1 MVLYIGGLAI
11 TPTVSGNKVFYWPQ
25 ELQKFHGVKVPLRFN
40 HAKDGGFTVGEAKFT
55 YDEEKQEV
63 RYTGVITN
71 ELVEAEV
78 KRGGYQVSVGTL
90 PKKTR
95 DEGREDRICHRDGT
109 CIDAPIFEGPR
120 ELSLVKNPGI
130 PHSTLEL
137 LTEKNK
143 DCGCKNKP
151 IELDCES
158 TPYIITSDEQTL
170 NTEVNN
176 MTEEV
181 STPNPSETQV
191 KTEVEDPCPPGWK
204 LVDGK
209 CVKEPEKEDKP
220 VESPAPVSESAQEGT
235 KTVDINVNV
244 TKDEAK
250 TEKVIDVASLKTE
263 MKAEILKE
271 MGDKFTPKS
280 DVKTSDSTSTIN
292 DWKKA
297 ESEKYTPEYI
307 KKGLE
312 VGKVT
317 MHINKEDWI
326 ADHTQNLVT
335 EAVSTSGTVAQVK
348 STTDI
353 IIIPGSNTF
362 EPIRSLGQFEAL
374 PTGQDQAKFWTV
386 DVSAFG
392 TATGVIDGKIGTV
405 GAHTL
410 TAITV
415 STAPR
420 GVLQQ
425 VTKDQLRDFPPKFME
440 KLKEVMRLAAI
451 KDEHNLIV
459 QTLASTNNDFNNGT
473 TVVTAGYPVHLRG
486 DTGALCDSTVTE
498 DAIAEFAPVALKK
511 ARRYLAQRGHN
522 PVANR
527 LVAIISSRAYDALI
541 TDSTIAN
548 YIEQGNPSISEQGLL
563 SRFFGIEIM
572 VSEEL
577 LVANNAQRNVVVV
590 VGKAFALASQ
600 KEMEIQMAEQ
610 IEGQYVNITAIHDIG
625 VEELDHSAYV
635 IISSKND

>member
-1 MVLYIGGLAI
+1 MVLHIGGRAI
-11 TPTVSGNKVFYWPQ
+11 TPSLSGNNVFYWPQ
-25 ELQKFHGVKVPLRFN
+25 ELEKFDGVKVPLRFQ
-40 HAKDGGFTVGEAKFT
+40 HAKDGGFTVGEARFT
-55 YDEEKQEV
+55 YDEEKREV
-63 RYTGVITN
+63 NYTGLIQN
-71 ELVEAEV
+71 EQVEEEI
-78 KRGGYQVSVGTL
+78 KKGGYQVSVGTL
-90 PKKTR
+90 PAPTV
-95 DEGREDRICHRDGT
+95 DEGKADKICHRDGS
-109 CIDAPIFEGPR
+109 CVEAPVFVGPR

-137 LTEKNK
+137 FTESIK
-143 DCGCKNKP
+143 DCGCSKKP
-151 IELDCES
+151 IELNCES
-158 TPYIITSDEQTL
+158 IPYIITSEESSL
-170 NTEVNN
+170 NTNTNN
-176 MTEEV
+176 MTTEEI
-181 STPNPSETQV
+181 TPAPAATIDE
-191 KTEVEDPCPPGWK
+191 EDPCKEGWTLNK
-204 LVDGK
+204 ETGK
-209 CVKEPEKEDKP
+209 CEKNKVADVAPESKA
-220 VESPAPVSESAQEGT
+220 ESTEAT

-250 TEKVIDVASLKTE
+250 TEDVKPSVDVEALKTE

-280 DVKTSDSTSTIN
+280 DVAVDTAPLIV

-297 ESEKYTPEYI
+297 ESDKYTPEFV
-307 KKGLE
+307 KAGLE

-326 ADHTQNLVT
+326 AEHSQNLVT
-335 EAVSTSGTVAQVK
+335 EAVSTSGTVSQIK
-348 STTDI
+348 TTTDI

-374 PTGQDQAKFWTV
+374 SVGENTAKFWTV

-392 TATGVIDGKIGTV
+392 TAAGVIDGKIGTV
-405 GAHTL
+405 GGHTL
-410 TAITV
+410 SAITV
-415 STAPR
+415 TTAPR

-425 VTKDQLRDFPPKFME
+425 VTKDQLRDFPAKFME

-459 QTLASTNNDFNNGT
+459 QTLASTDNDFNNGT
-473 TVVTAGYPVHLRG
+473 TAVTAGKPVHLRG
-486 DTGALCDSTVTE
+486 DTGALCDAIATE
-498 DAIAEFAPVALKK
+498 DATAEFAPVALKK
-511 ARRYLAQRGHN
+511 SRRYLAQRGHN
-522 PVANR
+522 PVHNR
-527 LVAIISSRAYDALI
+527 LVAIISSRQYDALI
-541 TDSTIAN
+541 DDATIAN

-577 LVANNAQRNVVVV
+577 LVANNAQRALVLVAN
-590 VGKAFALASQ
+590 KAFALASQ

-625 VEELDHSAYV
+625 VEELDHSAYC

>member
-1 MVLYIGGLAI
+1 MVLHIGGRAI
-11 TPTVSGNKVFYWPQ
+11 TPSLSGNNVFYWPQ
-25 ELQKFHGVKVPLRFN
+25 ELAKFDGVKVPLRYM
-40 HAKDGGFTVGEAKFT
+40 HGKDGGFTVGEAKFT
-55 YDEEKQEV
+55 YDEEKREV
-63 RYTGVITN
+63 NYTAFIQN
-71 ELVEAEV
+71 PEIEEEI
-78 KRGGYQVSVGTL
+78 KKGGYQVSVGTL
-90 PKKTR
+90 PVSTR
-95 DEGREDRICHRDGT
+95 NEGKEDRICHRDGT
-109 CIDAPIFEGPR
+109 CVDAPVFVGPR

-130 PHSTLEL
+130 PHSTIEL
-137 LTEKNK
+137 FTESIK
-143 DCGCKNKP
+143 DCGCSKKP
-151 IELDCES
+151 IELHCES
-158 TPYIITSDEQTL
+158 IPYIITSKEESL
-170 NTEVNN
+170 NTNINN
-176 MTEEV
+176 MTTE
-181 STPNPSETQV
+181 STVPTPEPET
-191 KTEVEDPCPPGWK
+191 KVEADPCPEGWK
-204 LVDGK
+204 LNSESGK
-209 CVKEPEKEDKP
+209 CEKVKEDVSSAPPAKDEAKPE
-220 VESPAPVSESAQEGT
+220 T
-235 KTVDINVNV
+235 KQVDINVNV
-244 TKDEAK
+244 TKNEAK
-250 TEKVIDVASLKTE
+250 TEEKVDVEALKTE

-280 DVKTSDSTSTIN
+280 DVKTDDAPSIV

-297 ESEKYTPEYI
+297 ESEKYTPDFV

-326 ADHTQNLVT
+326 SDHTQNLVT
-335 EAVSTSGTVAQVK
+335 EAVSTSGTVSQVK

-374 PTGQDQAKFWTV
+374 STGDNTAKFWTV

-392 TATGVIDGKIGTV
+392 TAAGVIDGKIGTV
-405 GAHTL
+405 GGHTL
-410 TAITV
+410 SAITV
-415 STAPR
+415 TTAPR

-425 VTKDQLRDFPPKFME
+425 VTKDQLRDFPAKFME

-459 QTLASTNNDFNNGT
+459 QTLASTSNDFNNGT
-473 TVVTAGYPVHLRG
+473 TVVTAGFPVHLRG

-498 DAIAEFAPVALKK
+498 DATAEFAPVALKK

-522 PVANR
+522 PVHNR
-527 LVAIISSRAYDALI
+527 LVAIISSRQYDALI
-541 TDSTIAN
+541 DDSTIAN

-563 SRFFGIEIM
+563 SRFFGIEII

-577 LVANNAQRNVVVV
+577 LVANNAQRALVLVA
-590 VGKAFALASQ
+590 GKAFALASQ

-625 VEELDHSAYV
+625 VEELDHSAYT